1 MKIINVVGA
10 RPNFM
15 KIAPLMEAYK
25 AYPEI
30 APVLVHTGQHYDDK
44 MSDMFFRELGI
55 AKPDVNLGV
64 GSASHAVQTADIMKA
79 FEQVCIRYKPDIVLV
94 VGDVNSTL
102 ACSIVAKQLHIYA
115 IHYEAGIRSFDHT
128 MPEEI
133 NRLVT
138 DSIADCFMVTEQSA
152 IDNLKKEG
160 HEEEKIHFVGNLMI
174 DTLMA
179 NKDKAA
185 QRQTYKGYNLHKDE
199 YALLTMHRPSNVDN
213 PAILEKL
220 VGAFEQIASW
230 MPIIYPVH
238 PRAEK
243 NLRHFNLW
251 HHFSRMK
258 NIILT
263 GPSGYHDML
272 NLQMNC
278 RFIMTDSGGM
288 QEESSVLKKPCIT
301 LRSATERPVTV
312 NKGSSVLAGNDT
324 DKLLEYVDMIKNGN
338 YKTPE
343 EIPLWD
349 GKAAQRIVEKI
360 RLMLNPNAIRI
371 HPKSS

>member
-30 APVLVHTGQHYDDK
+30 EPVLVHTGQHYDDK

-55 AKPDVNLGV
+55 AEPDVNLGV
-64 GSASHAVQTADIMKA
+64 GSASNTVQTAEIMKA
-79 FEQVCIRYKPDIVLV
+79 FAEVCMKFRPDAVLV
-94 VGDVNSTL
+94 VGDVNSTM
-102 ACSIVAKQLHIYA
+102 ACSIVAKQLGIRL
-115 IHYEAGIRSFDHT
+115 IHYEAGIRSFDRD

-138 DSIADCFMVTEQSA
+138 DSIADCFLVTEQSA
-152 IDNLKKEG
+152 IDNLKNEGQKED
-160 HEEEKIHFVGNLMI
+160 KIHFVGNLMI

-179 NKDKAA
+179 NQDRAEQKK
-185 QRQTYKGYNLHKDE
+185 TYRGYNLSRNN
-199 YALLTMHRPSNVDN
+199 YALLTMHRPSNVDH
-213 PAILEKL
+213 PATLKKL
-220 VGAFEQIASW
+220 VDAFEQVSSW
-230 MPIIYPVH
+230 IPIIYPVH
-238 PRAEK
+238 PRTEK
-243 NLRHFNLW
+243 NLRQFDLW
-251 HHFSRMK
+251 QRFSSMK

-263 GPSGYHDML
+263 GPAGYLDML

-288 QEESSVLKKPCIT
+288 QEESSVLNKPCIT

-312 NKGSSVLAGNDT
+312 SIGSSVLAGNSPV
-324 DKLLEYVDMIKNGN
+324 KLLEYAEMIRNNAFKKAGR
-338 YKTPE
+338 
-343 EIPLWD
+343 IPLWD
-349 GKAAQRIVEKI
+349 GNAARRIVE
-360 RLMLNPNAIRI
+360 RLGELPCGRQGE
-371 HPKSS
+371 K

>member
-1 MKIINVVGA
+1 MKMKIINVVGA

-25 AYPEI
+25 AHPEI
-30 APVLVHTGQHYDDK
+30 EPVLVHTGQHYDDK
-44 MSDMFFRELGI
+44 MSDTFFRELGI
-55 AKPDVNLGV
+55 PKPDVNLGV
-64 GSASHAVQTADIMKA
+64 GSATNTVQTAEIMKA
-79 FEQVCIRYKPDIVLV
+79 FADVCIKYKPDMVLV

-102 ACSIVAKQLHIYA
+102 ACSIVAKQLHIKV
-115 IHYEAGIRSFDHT
+115 IHYEAGIRSFDRS

-138 DSIADCFMVTEQSA
+138 DSIADFFMVTEQSA
-152 IDNLKKEG
+152 IDNLKNEG
-160 HEEEKIHFVGNLMI
+160 HAEDKIHFVGNLMI

-179 NKDKAA
+179 NRDKAK
-185 QRQTYKGYNLHKDE
+185 QKKTYQGYNLSKDN
-199 YALLTMHRPSNVDN
+199 YALLTMHRPANVDH
-213 PAILEKL
+213 PEILEKF

-230 MPIIYPVH
+230 IPVIYTVH

-243 NLRHFNLW
+243 NLRQFNLW
-251 HHFSRMK
+251 HRLSSMK

-263 GPSGYHDML
+263 EPAGYHDML

-278 RFIMTDSGGM
+278 KFIMTDSGGI
-288 QEESSVLKKPCIT
+288 QEESSVLRKSCIT
-301 LRSATERPVTV
+301 LRFATERPVTV
-312 NKGSSVLAGNDT
+312 YKGSSVLAGSDT
-324 DKLLEYVDMIKNGN
+324 DKLLEYVRMIRNGTF
-338 YKTPE
+338 KDAE

-360 RLMLNPNAIRI
+360 RFM
-371 HPKSS
+371 KF